1 MLRALGPCPSQPCA
15 AGCCFSGEHLPTCT
29 VAPRLQA
36 RLAFLS
42 FLSVALGT
50 LSAAPNLPG
59 TCKLPGPL
67 VKRREPE
74 GAERRSSPGSL
85 ALSHWGQGC
94 GESSKFT
101 WSQALIWWV
110 EVPKG

>member
-15 AGCCFSGEHLPTCT
+15 EGRCFSGEDLPTCT
-29 VAPRLQA
+29 VTPRLQT
-36 RLAFLS
+36 RLAL
-42 FLSVALGT
+42 

-59 TCKLPGPL
+59 ACKLPGPL

-74 GAERRSSPGSL
+74 GAGRRSSPRSL
-85 ALSHWGQGC
+85 PLSHWGQGC

-110 EVPKG
+110 EVPEG